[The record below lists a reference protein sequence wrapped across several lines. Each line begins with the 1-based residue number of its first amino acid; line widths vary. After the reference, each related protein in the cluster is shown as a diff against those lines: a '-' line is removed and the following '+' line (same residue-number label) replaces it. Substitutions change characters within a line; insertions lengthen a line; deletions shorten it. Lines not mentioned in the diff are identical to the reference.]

1 MGKQTGFNRRNI
13 QYHKRQK
20 AKIFTK
26 KANKPPLQLTT
37 DKPIMKDKKRR
48 REEKKLAIKLA
59 KKEAKQAKKRQ
70 MAIEEDGY
78 EDIEEEK

>member
-1 MGKQTGFNRRNI
+1 
-13 QYHKRQK
+13 
-20 AKIFTK
+20 
-26 KANKPPLQLTT
+26 
-37 DKPIMKDKKRR
+37 MKDKKRR
-48 REEKKLAIKLA
+48 RDEKKLAIKLA